1 MPLGTGWGTTA
12 PVLTGSC
19 PLESRQAHSVPRPLP
34 EVSLSSEHSEA
45 FHASSPGGCS
55 QEPSAWA
62 GVTEEC
68 AAGSS
73 VTMSTQKRPAAL
85 EDTAPRMSFLPDPI
99 LRLKRVIGFGGHST
113 KPALWTSDGAAV
125 MYPCHTVIVIMRLD
139 TWEQRLFLGHTDK
152 VSALALDGSG
162 SLLAS
167 AQAQPP
173 SMLRLWDFQ
182 TGRCLSLLRSPVHML
197 CALSFS
203 SSRALLC
210 GVGRDHHGRTVHA
223 GQGIHPGCTYEAG
236 LPGSA
241 GHPCPTHALM
251 VSAFR

>member
-1 MPLGTGWGTTA
+1 MSVGCSFCPAARQARGHCSPCPVPRPLPPTQQTQQACPGQRGPCGPGICPPAVSAPVPLGTGWGTTA

-85 EDTAPRMSFLPDPI
+85 EDTAPRMVRGRP
-99 LRLKRVIGFGGHST
+99 R
-113 KPALWTSDGAAV
+113 
-125 MYPCHTVIVIMRLD
+125 
-139 TWEQRLFLGHTDK
+139 K
-152 VSALALDGSG
+152 VRAG
-162 SLLAS
+162 
-167 AQAQPP
+167 
-173 SMLRLWDFQ
+173 
-182 TGRCLSLLRSPVHML
+182 
-197 CALSFS
+197 CA
-203 SSRALLC
+203 SSRAGPR
-210 GVGRDHHGRTVHA
+210 GVGR
-223 GQGIHPGCTYEAG
+223 GQLG
-236 LPGSA
+236 LCCREPFAASR
-241 GHPCPTHALM
+241 P
-251 VSAFR
+251 VSR